1 MSIMAIKVGR
11 TSTATHTKALK
22 AGDHAPDFELASHL
36 GDEKVKLSAYRGK
49 NVVLVFYPFA
59 FTPV

>member
-1 MSIMAIKVGR
+1 MAIKVGR
-11 TSTATHTKALK
+11 TSTATHTKTLK
-22 AGDHAPDFELASHL
+22 IGDQAPDFEVPSHL
-36 GDEKVKLSAYRGK
+36 SDEKWKMSAQRGK